1 MAYGI
6 MWATSRCSYKL
17 LVLAMFG
24 KQLSLMPREQLVGF
38 LTRTA
43 RKVKELAQD
52 PTSSNVAAAVVDALD
67 DKLGDSSYGKVLDE
81 LLRDAPPSR
90 AKWIVRVVTDALVP
104 DGYNGLYA
112 WHLLYVGVP
121 PFGADLNPLGLREQ
135 FVVVPLPVDVCFKAY
150 NGTEKVWWFESF
162 GAFKRAYDWP
172 VGHKQVF
179 NFGPVCLCLV
189 KDALEQSKKAVHTWP
204 AEYVERNHALL
215 TECESCT

>member
-1 MAYGI
+1 M
-6 MWATSRCSYKL
+6 
-17 LVLAMFG
+17 AMFG

-52 PTSSNVAAAVVDALD
+52 PTSSPVAATVVDALD
-67 DKLGDSSYGKVLDE
+67 DKLGDSSYGKILDE

-90 AKWIVRVVTDALVP
+90 AEWIVRIIYDAVVP

-121 PFGADLNPLGLREQ
+121 PFGTELNPLGLREQ
-135 FVVVPLPVDVCFKAY
+135 FVVVPLPVDVCFM
-150 NGTEKVWWFESF
+150 GHCRTEKVWWFESF
-162 GAFKRAYDWP
+162 AGFKFAYDSP

-179 NFGPVCLCLV
+179 NFGPVCLRLV
-189 KDALEQSKKAVHTWP
+189 TDALEQSKKAVHTWP